1 MIPRL
6 LRRCLA
12 LVAALLLSLTGAEFG
27 LRACRPGQ
35 AFRVF
40 QPGLTTRFTPRAE
53 LMPGV
58 QGPSEFRVSSL
69 GFRAA
74 ERPSE
79 VELSLLALGGSTTEC
94 LYLDQSE
101 AWPAALEG
109 ELGARLARRAWVAN
123 AGRSGRTT
131 QDHALQLERLL
142 AQEPRFD
149 CVLLLTGVND
159 LCAWLATGVPAAPAE
174 LARAFEVV
182 PRARIEG
189 PWWKR
194 SACVS
199 LLRGFL
205 AAHDAH
211 GLAQDPQGAIY
222 ATWRAHRRAAAR
234 IREELPDPGA
244 ALAVFHGALD
254 KLALSATQHGTRLV
268 LVTQPA
274 LWKADLAP
282 ELAELLW
289 MGGAGDYQRQ
299 AGAEYYSPAVL
310 AQGLACFNA
319 ELEAVARAHGLALL
333 DLARALDGDPACFY
347 DDVHFNEEGARRVAT
362 FLAEG
367 LSALLR

>member
-1 MIPRL
+1 MPRL

-12 LVAALLLSLTGAEFG
+12 LAAALVLAVAGGELG
-27 LRACRPGQ
+27 LRACGPEQ

-40 QPGLTTRFTPRAE
+40 QPGLTARFEPRAE

-58 QGPSEFRVSSL
+58 RGPSEFRVSSL

-74 ERPSE
+74 ERPTD

-94 LYLDQSE
+94 LYLDQGE
-101 AWPAALEG
+101 AWPARLEG
-109 ELGARLARRAWVAN
+109 ELGARLSRRVWVAN

-131 QDHALQLERLL
+131 EDHALQLEHLL
-142 AQEPRFD
+142 AQAPRFD
-149 CVLLLTGVND
+149 CALLLTGVND
-159 LCAWLATGVPAAPAE
+159 LCAWLGTGAPAE
-174 LARAFEVV
+174 PGQLARAFEVV
-182 PRARIEG
+182 PRALVEG

-199 LLRGFL
+199 VLRGLL
-205 AAHDAH
+205 AAGDAR
-211 GLAQDPQGAIY
+211 GLTQDPEGAIY
-222 ATWRAHRRAAAR
+222 ATWRAHRRDAPR
-234 IREELPDPGA
+234 LRTELPEPGA
-244 ALAVFHGALD
+244 ALAAFHAALD
-254 KLALSATQHGTRLV
+254 RLAACAAQRGTRLV

-274 LWKADLAP
+274 LWKPALAP
-282 ELAELLW
+282 ELAALLW
-289 MGGAGDYQRQ
+289 MGGVGDYQRQ

-310 AQGLACFNA
+310 AQGLARFNA

-333 DLARALDGDPACFY
+333 DLARALDGEPACFY
-347 DDVHFNEEGARRVAT
+347 DDVHFNEEGARRVAA